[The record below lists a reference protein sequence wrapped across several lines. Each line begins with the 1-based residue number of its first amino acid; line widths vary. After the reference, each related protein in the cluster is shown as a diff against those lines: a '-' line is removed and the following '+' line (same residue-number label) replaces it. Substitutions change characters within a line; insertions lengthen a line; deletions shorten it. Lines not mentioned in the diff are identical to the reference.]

1 MCLRSPNWLSFL
13 SLQVTVEELKGLISK
28 FGNTDSMAQSG
39 IKVAGTKYMYL
50 SSTDK
55 VIRAKK
61 GTSGVHVIK
70 TTQSNFKLS
79 FLYNSNVVTPY
90 SPLQPF
96 VLNSALFKR
105 SSFFIL
111 LLPPPHIVTHARCSS
126 SFAFASRFSRKGD
139 EMMRP
144 FPRKVVH
151 TQRFNKLTVVLKTNL
166 FLLRPALFFSWVCLS
181 FSFSGFVIGIWDS
194 FLNSINGNSGN
205 WSGNA
210 TSEFY

>member
-90 SPLQPF
+90 SRLQPF

-126 SFAFASRFSRKGD
+126 SFALASRFSRKGD

-166 FLLRPALFFSWVCLS
+166 FLLRPAALFFHGCVSPSASVASLLAS
-181 FSFSGFVIGIWDS
+181 EIAFSI
-194 FLNSINGNSGN
+194 L
-205 WSGNA
+205 
-210 TSEFY
+210 

>member
-1 MCLRSPNWLSFL
+1 MSFDI
-13 SLQVTVEELKGLISK
+13 LQVTPEELKGLIAK
-28 FGNTDSMAQSG
+28 FGNTDQMAQSG
-39 IKVAGTKYMYL
+39 INVAGTKYMYL

-70 TTQSNFKLS
+70 TTQSNFS
-79 FLYNSNVVTPY
+79 FLFSTSILVTPVTPY
-90 SPLQPF
+90 SAIQPF

-151 TQRFNKLTVVLKTNL
+151 TQRFNKLTVLKTNL
-166 FLLRPALFFSWVCLS
+166 FCSPALFLWVCL
-181 FSFSGFVIGIWDS
+181 FSFSGFGIGIWNS
-194 FLNSINGNSGN
+194 FLFF
-205 WSGNA
+205 WA
-210 TSEFY
+210 FL